1 MTLYQKLI
9 ERKRK
14 WTPVQMTAGKL
25 KEGAEEAVFRALALR
40 QLELPVGE
48 FIADALNN
56 EVPTEARKL
65 LTMNVTDEEN
75 HDLALSYAAKAHGT
89 NDKAEAEAGNLDK
102 LGKAI
107 QTTPYSKQWYLR
119 ELSSLYS
126 SRSSA
131 SVAMLV

>member
-25 KEGAEEAVFRALALR
+25 KEGAEEAIFRALALR

-48 FIADALNN
+48 FIADALNK

-75 HDLALSYAAKAHGT
+75 HDLALSYAAQAHGT
-89 NDKAEAEAGNLDK
+89 IASAEAEA
-102 LGKAI
+102 
-107 QTTPYSKQWYLR
+107 
-119 ELSSLYS
+119 
-126 SRSSA
+126 SA
-131 SVAMLV
+131 EAGEDEKNN

>member
-1 MTLYQKLI
+1 MTPYQKLI

-48 FIADALNN
+48 FIASLNN
-56 EVPTEARKL
+56 EVPTAARKL

-75 HDLALSYAAKAHGT
+75 HDLAL
-89 NDKAEAEAGNLDK
+89 LC
-102 LGKAI
+102 
-107 QTTPYSKQWYLR
+107 
-119 ELSSLYS
+119 
-126 SRSSA
+126 SA
-131 SVAMLV
+131 SAWN

>member
-25 KEGAEEAVFRALALR
+25 KGGAEEVVFRALALR

-48 FIADALNN
+48 FIADALNH
-56 EVPTEARKL
+56 EVPAEARQL

-75 HDLALSYAAKAHGT
+75 HDLALSYAAQAHG
-89 NDKAEAEAGNLDK
+89 
-102 LGKAI
+102 
-107 QTTPYSKQWYLR
+107 
-119 ELSSLYS
+119 
-126 SRSSA
+126 SRVESY
-131 SVAMLV
+131 